1 MYQRY
6 LWRNHL
12 NANHHSCHLNDLL
25 THKTT
30 DYKGEIIGYLQIM
43 KVKYLVTRQEKL
55 CSPMEQIGVP
65 FADIINV
72 VGRDSAT

>member
-6 LWRNHL
+6 LWRNPF

-30 DYKGEIIGYLQIM
+30 DYEGEIIGYLQIM
-43 KVKYLVTRQEKL
+43 KKCVLQWKK
-55 CSPMEQIGVP
+55 
-65 FADIINV
+65 
-72 VGRDSAT
+72 